1 MEKLS
6 VTNEIISLVVK
17 IHTNRSCRS
26 RIWNRHCYD
35 CGTYY
40 L

>member
-26 RIWNRHCYD
+26 RIWNRYYCA
-35 CGTYY
+35 CGNLY